1 VRAAPAATPPPAPPK
16 PKPKRKGKRKL
27 RTAALAGLA
36 VAGAAAARAREEA
49 PAPGVVYHPG
59 HEPWRMSI
67 STHDGL
73 THGFTHDSLDSL
85 GHDYERVSNP
95 PMPGREP
102 LKVYLPRNT
111 EDVISVIREAKSLGQ
126 ELKVRGSGHSS
137 NDLIVTDHGNVIV
150 TRYMDAILG
159 IDEEAL
165 TVTVEPG
172 VANAVVDDF
181 LADRGYGL
189 PVIGDHKDVTVG
201 GFASVGG
208 IGPASFRFGT
218 FVDNILEL
226 EYVNWDGELRV
237 CSREENSQEFHRVLA
252 GLGAHGVL
260 TKVTTRIYKVDKY
273 ATVWKNQETH
283 FFDRQH
289 YIEATLSHMLEP
301 GDALMQRGI
310 WIDFAGVAGERLA
323 LGQFSRYFATPQ
335 TAIAKARNAIAYEVL
350 HRIGYVAGRLPRE
363 LDRVLKVIGTGGILY
378 SPRYATIKNV
388 EFFSDKIIKA
398 TVGDP
403 TRMLIVLVP
412 LDQYAAL
419 FERVWALLAGYRD
432 NTGCF
437 TVMSGY
443 VKGLHSA
450 YLANGRADDRF
461 CELNFTVGI
470 DLDKLTDPLFEEIIS
485 AVDDI
490 CIEQQSFRYMHTRTI
505 KDPERRRLIDP
516 NAAYSSPPFGVA

>member
-1 VRAAPAATPPPAPPK
+1 V
-16 PKPKRKGKRKL
+16 
-27 RTAALAGLA
+27 AALAGLA
-36 VAGAAAARAREEA
+36 AVGAAAIRARQRAEE
-49 PAPGVVYHPG
+49 PAGTVHHPG

-67 STHDGL
+67 STHDGAA
-73 THGFTHDSLDSL
+73 HGFTHDSLDSL
-85 GHDYERVSNP
+85 GHDYERVSDP
-95 PMPGREP
+95 LMAGREP
-102 LKVYLPRNT
+102 LKVYLPRTT
-111 EDVISVIREAKSLGQ
+111 EEVISVIQEAKSLG
-126 ELKVRGSGHSS
+126 EKLRVRGSGHSS
-137 NDLIVTDHGNVIV
+137 NDLVVTDRGSVIV
-150 TRYMDAILG
+150 TRYLDAILG

-181 LADRGYGL
+181 LANRGYGL

-208 IGPASFRFGT
+208 IGPASFRFGM

-237 CSREENSQEFHRVLA
+237 CSRDHDTEEFHRVLA
-252 GLGAHGVL
+252 GLGVHGVL

-273 ATVWKNQETH
+273 ATIWKNQETH
-283 FFDRQH
+283 FFDRQR
-289 YIEATLSHMLEP
+289 YIEATLSHMLDP
-301 GDALMQRGI
+301 GEALMQRGI
-310 WIDFAGVAGERLA
+310 WIDFGGFAGQRLA

-335 TAIAKARNAIAYEVL
+335 TAMAKAHNTIAYEVL

-363 LDRVLKVIGTGGILY
+363 LDRVLKLIGTGGILF
-378 SPRYATIKNV
+378 SPGYASIKNV

-412 LDQYAAL
+412 LDQYAAV
-419 FERVWALLAGYRD
+419 FERIWALLAGYRD
-432 NTGCF
+432 DTGCF

-450 YLANGRADDRF
+450 YLAKGQPDDRY

-470 DLDKLTDPLFEEIIS
+470 DLEKLTDALFEEVIS

-490 CIEQQSFRYMHTRTI
+490 CIEHQTFRYMHTRTV

-516 NAAYSSPPFGVA
+516 NARY